1 MIAEP
6 LSGPALT
13 EVSARRPRVALVA
26 HGIHDGGGMERA
38 FAELIRRAHTQF
50 AFTVFSSELAP
61 DLQALVDWRPT
72 RVPGRPI
79 PVRILTFF
87 VRVSLPLS
95 RAQVELVHVLG
106 AIAPN
111 RADVVTVQYCHAG
124 SLAKTGRL
132 APSGGPRLRRLNR
145 SVARAMAIAAER
157 FCYRPGRTSLFASVS
172 DGVRRELE
180 QHYPGVPIAITP
192 NGVDL
197 ERFRPDATVRSD
209 LRGAEQVGDDPV
221 CLFVGGDWDRKGLG
235 VAIEAVSMLRQQ
247 APIRLWVVG
256 RGESGRFEQLAE
268 RLGVGDHVRFFGPRT
283 DAERFYQAA
292 DIFVLPTEYEAAP
305 LVAYEASASSLPVVA
320 TRVNGIEELLVD
332 GETGLFVNRSPGDV
346 AQALLTLAVD
356 PELRL
361 RLGRAARR
369 RASAFTWDRSVDA
382 VLRTYG
388 RLLDVRPAVSA

>member
-1 MIAEP
+1 VIAEP
-6 LSGPALT
+6 LSGPAPT
-13 EVSARRPRVALVA
+13 EVSGRRPRVALVA

-50 AFTVFSSELAP
+50 AFTVFSSELAS
-61 DLQALVDWRPT
+61 DLRALVDWRPT
-72 RVPGRPI
+72 RVPARPI

-87 VRVSLPLS
+87 VRVSLPLA

-132 APSGGPRLRRLNR
+132 SPGGGPMLRRLNR

-157 FCYRPGRTSLFASVS
+157 FCYRPGRTRRFASVS
-172 DGVRRELE
+172 EGVRLELE

-197 ERFRPDATVRSD
+197 ERFHPDATVRAQ
-209 LRGAEQVGDDPV
+209 LRAAERVGDDPV

-235 VAIEAVSMLRQQ
+235 PAIEAVSLARQA

-256 RGESGRFEQLAE
+256 RGESGRFAQLAE
-268 RLGVGDHVRFFGPRT
+268 RLGVGDLVRFFGPRADT
-283 DAERFYQAA
+283 ERFYQAA
-292 DIFVLPTEYEAAP
+292 DIFVLPTEYETFSLA
-305 LVAYEASASSLPVVA
+305 AYEAAASSLAIVA
-320 TRVNGIEELLVD
+320 TGVSGVENLVHDGKTGLLV
-332 GETGLFVNRSPGDV
+332 TRSPADV
-346 AQALLTLAVD
+346 AQALLTLATD

-361 RLGRAARR
+361 RLGRAARL

-382 VLRTYG
+382 VLRAYWE
-388 RLLDVRPAVSA
+388 LLELQAALPA

>member
-72 RVPGRPI
+72 RVPARPI

-132 APSGGPRLRRLNR
+132 APGGGPLLRRLNR

-235 VAIEAVSMLRQQ
+235 VAIEAVSLVEATGRQS
-247 APIRLWVVG
+247 V
-256 RGESGRFEQLAE
+256 SGSS
-268 RLGVGDHVRFFGPRT
+268 V
-283 DAERFYQAA
+283 AA
-292 DIFVLPTEYEAAP
+292 SQ
-305 LVAYEASASSLPVVA
+305 VASNNWQSVWAWATTFASSA
-320 TRVNGIEELLVD
+320 RGRMRNAST
-332 GETGLFVNRSPGDV
+332 
-346 AQALLTLAVD
+346 
-356 PELRL
+356 RL
-361 RLGRAARR
+361 RTSSSCRPNTKLPPLWRTKRRPVACLSWQLG
-369 RASAFTWDRSVDA
+369 
-382 VLRTYG
+382 
-388 RLLDVRPAVSA
+388 

>member
-1 MIAEP
+1 
-6 LSGPALT
+6 
-13 EVSARRPRVALVA
+13 
-26 HGIHDGGGMERA
+26 MERA

-72 RVPGRPI
+72 RVPARPI
-79 PVRILTFF
+79 PLRILTFF

-132 APSGGPRLRRLNR
+132 APGGGPRLRRLNR

-209 LRGAEQVGDDPV
+209 LRGAEHVGDDPV

-235 VAIEAVSMLRQQ
+235 VAIEAVSLVRQRT
-247 APIRLWVVG
+247 PIRLWVVG

-268 RLGVGDHVRFFGPRT
+268 RLGVGDHVRFFGPRA

-305 LVAYEASASSLPVVA
+305 LVAYEAAASQLAGRGNS
-320 TRVNGIEELLVD
+320 
-332 GETGLFVNRSPGDV
+332 GER
-346 AQALLTLAVD
+346 
-356 PELRL
+356 
-361 RLGRAARR
+361 
-369 RASAFTWDRSVDA
+369 
-382 VLRTYG
+382 
-388 RLLDVRPAVSA
+388 